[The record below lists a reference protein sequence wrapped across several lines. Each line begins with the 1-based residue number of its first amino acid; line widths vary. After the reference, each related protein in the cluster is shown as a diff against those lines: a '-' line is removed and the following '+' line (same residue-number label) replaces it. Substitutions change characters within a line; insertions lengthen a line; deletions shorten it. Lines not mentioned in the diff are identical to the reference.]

1 MKIYIAKGYNSWT
14 NHSLT
19 KAFNSEAEANQFLI
33 GLTDPKLE
41 IKSYTSTINLVN
53 DLLKGA

>member
-1 MKIYIAKGYNSWT
+1 MKLYIAKGYNSYT
-14 NHSLT
+14 NKQLL
-19 KAFNSEAEANQFLI
+19 KAFSNEAEANQFLI

-41 IKSYTSTINLVN
+41 VMSYRSTVDLVN